1 MLIITETDL
10 QNFRAHLADLERSG
24 ATISKYLH
32 DARALMEF
40 APEGIADKA
49 QLNGF
54 RSWLEEKGLCASSI
68 NSMFGAVNQLFA
80 FLGSGLRLR
89 YVKVQRQIYLPADR
103 ELTKKEYERL
113 VRAARRKGDE
123 RLALLVQTLC
133 AVGLRVS
140 ELRAITV
147 ESLKT
152 GVAEIAGK
160 GKRRTIQIPQSLVDV
175 LIPYCRERGIE
186 SGPVFVTRTG
196 KPMDRS
202 NIWKMLKKLAE
213 AAKVSATKVF
223 PHNLRHLFARTH
235 YKKFKDLA
243 GLADLMGHSSINT
256 TRIYTATS
264 GREERRQLDSLRLV
278 LS

>member
-24 ATISKYLH
+24 ATISKYLQ
-32 DARALMEF
+32 DARTLMEF

-49 QLNGF
+49 QLGGF
-54 RSWLEEKGLCASSI
+54 RPWLEAKGLCAISI

-80 FLGSGLRLR
+80 FLGSDLRLR

-103 ELTKKEYERL
+103 ELTRKEYEKL
-113 VRAARRKGDE
+113 VQAAKDKGDR
-123 RLALLVQTLC
+123 RLELMVQTLC

-140 ELRAITV
+140 ELRYITV
-147 ESLKT
+147 ESLRC
-152 GVAEIAGK
+152 GVAEITNK
-160 GKRRTIQIPQSLVDV
+160 GKKRVIQIPKSLAAQ
-175 LIPYCRERGIE
+175 LKPYCAERGIE

-196 KPMDRS
+196 NPMDRS

-213 AAKVSATKVF
+213 AAKVLAQKVF

-235 YKKFKDLA
+235 YRRFKNLA
-243 GLADLMGHSSINT
+243 GLADLLGHSSVNT

-264 GREERRQLDSLRLV
+264 GKEERRQLDSLGFV
-278 LS
+278 MG